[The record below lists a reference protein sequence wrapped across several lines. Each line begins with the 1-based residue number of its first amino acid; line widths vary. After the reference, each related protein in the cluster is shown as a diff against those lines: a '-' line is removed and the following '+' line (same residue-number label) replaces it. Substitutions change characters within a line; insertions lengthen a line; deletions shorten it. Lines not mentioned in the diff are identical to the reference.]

1 MQCEK
6 MSSKHT
12 DNMHTIH
19 HMRLFMLN
27 NMTPRYYGNYGLQL
41 YVYIYIHIY
50 IYMMYT
56 GLVDPV

>member
-1 MQCEK
+1 
-6 MSSKHT
+6 
-12 DNMHTIH
+12 
-19 HMRLFMLN
+19 
-27 NMTPRYYGNYGLQL
+27 MTPRYYGNYGLQL